1 MILLLDVGNTRVKW
15 AWLEYLEI
23 APSGAVAHDATH
35 RSWQGEIEADGHR
48 PSRIVVANVA
58 GPAFAAALTL
68 WSRDHYAVEPE
79 FIVARERLL
88 GVTNG
93 YLRPVALGVDRWL
106 GLIAAW
112 RSAPRPTLVVNGGTA
127 LTVDT
132 LDGTGRHRGGLIL
145 PGVQMLAETRAR
157 YAVGVELLPG
167 RALDRLPPDPV
178 PMTLAALADRA
189 LAEFAAAT
197 GAAPRL
203 LLTGGD
209 AQVLEPYLS
218 QTAEIV
224 PELVLTGLAIVATRG
239 DSGD

>member
-23 APSGAVAHDATH
+23 APSGAVAHDTTH

-79 FIVARERLL
+79 FVIARERLL

-93 YLRPVALGVDRWL
+93 YLRPAALGVDRWL
-106 GLIAAW
+106 ALIAAW
-112 RSAPRPTLVVNGGTA
+112 RSAPRPTLVVNSGTA
-127 LTVDT
+127 LTVDA
-132 LDGTGRHRGGLIL
+132 LDDTGRHRGGLIL
-145 PGVQMLAETRAR
+145 PGLQMLAETRAPW
-157 YAVGVELLPG
+157 AAGAELLPG
-167 RALDRLPPDPV
+167 RALEGLPPDPV
-178 PMTLAALADRA
+178 PLTLAALADRA
-189 LAEFAAAT
+189 RAEFAAASGT
-197 GAAPRL
+197 APRL

-218 QTAEIV
+218 QPPEVV

-239 DSGD
+239 DAGD

>member
-23 APSGAVAHDATH
+23 APSGAVAHDTTH
-35 RSWQGEIEADGHR
+35 RRWQGEIEADGHR
-48 PSRIVVANVA
+48 PSRIVVSNVA

-79 FIVARERLL
+79 FVLARDRLL

-93 YLRPVALGVDRWL
+93 YLRPDALGVDRWL
-106 GLIAAW
+106 ALIAAW
-112 RSAPRPTLVVNGGTA
+112 RSAPRATLVVNSGTA

-132 LDGTGRHRGGLIL
+132 LDAAGRHRGGLIL
-145 PGVQMLAETRAR
+145 PGVQMLGESRAPW
-157 YAVGVELLPG
+157 AQGAELLPG
-167 RALDRLPPDPV
+167 RALDGLPPDPV
-178 PMTLAALADRA
+178 PLTLAALADRA
-189 LAEFAAAT
+189 LGEFAAAIGT
-197 GAAPRL
+197 APRFI
-203 LLTGGD
+203 LTGGD
-209 AQVLEPYLS
+209 AQLLEPFLPQS
-218 QTAEIV
+218 AEIV